1 MNGGDMMENNISELN
16 TIISDFDHKMA
27 KIELAINNGGNSLD
41 EQENLL
47 LDYQMYQARKFL
59 AIKEINKLINK

>member
-1 MNGGDMMENNISELN
+1 MNSINELN
-16 TIISDFDHKMA
+16 TIAQEFDHKMD
-27 KIELAINNGGNSLD
+27 KIELAINNGGNSLN
-41 EQENLL
+41 EQEELL

>member
-1 MNGGDMMENNISELN
+1 METNISELN
-16 TIISDFDHKMA
+16 TIIGDFDHKMA
-27 KIELAINNGGNSLD
+27 KIELAINNGGNSID